1 MKKIKSKGKF
11 LLPILLALLA
21 ILSYVYSQ
29 FFAVSDKIFITDDL
43 FITPKT
49 QPFIYVFFIFACVG
63 LLLFGL
69 YLGLWL
75 ISFLFHKG
83 IAFQAVGI
91 LLLFVAIGLSVLL
104 FIGHEVDGIEDY
116 IIGGVLILFLGILGI
131 LMTFANKIGKRKR
144 K

>member
-1 MKKIKSKGKF
+1 MKNIKSKSKL

-29 FFAVSDKIFITDDL
+29 FFAASEKIFITDDL

-49 QPFIYVFFIFACVG
+49 QPFVYVIFIFACVG

-69 YLGLWL
+69 YLGLLL
-75 ISFLFHKG
+75 ISFLFRRG
-83 IAFQAVGI
+83 IAYQVVGI
-91 LLLFVAIGLSVLL
+91 LLLIVAVGLTILL
-104 FIGHEVDGIEDY
+104 AIGHEVDGIEDY
-116 IIGGVLILFLGILGI
+116 IIGGILILFLGTLGT